1 MTRDVHGVR
10 DGRTATTVRLRR
22 TAALLVVLGLGTVGL
37 TACSA
42 DRPGPEKAA
51 QALADGLESGDL
63 GSVVF
68 ATDSPDVATVTQVR
82 ADTFAPL
89 APWSPT
95 VEAGAPVIDEQD
107 EDVASV
113 VMDYVWDVGSGTW
126 TYSTTARLARDA
138 EDVWRVTWRP
148 SLLVP
153 DLVDGETLS
162 VERVQA
168 ERATVLG
175 AGGSA
180 IVEPRAVVRVGV
192 DKTHVDATGQDAAAR
207 ELAAALEID
216 PDEYAA
222 RVAAA
227 GEKAFV
233 EAIVVREG
241 DPAYD
246 TTALGAID
254 GVNLVKDTLPLAP
267 TRLFARPVLGTV
279 GEATAELVEQS
290 DGALVAGDRTGLG
303 GLQRQY
309 DAQLRGLPGLTI
321 RATSADGAAVRDLF
335 HVEPTPGTALETT
348 LVVDLQ
354 TTAEQ
359 VLAEVAPASAIVA
372 LRPSTGEV
380 LAVASGTGGEGMS
393 TATLGQYAPGST
405 FKVVS
410 TLALLRAGLTPTST
424 VTCPTSV
431 TVDGRAFQNFPGYP
445 TAHNGD
451 IPLSTAFANSCNTAF
466 IGARDQAPQEA
477 LVEAA
482 ASLGLVP
489 EASLGFASFL
499 GAVPADADG
508 TAHAA
513 SMIGQGQVLASP
525 LGMATV
531 AASVAA
537 GHQVVPVLVRPAAT
551 GGTDEA
557 EESPAAT
564 SAATPLTDAEAESL
578 RTLMRAVV
586 TEGGATFLQD
596 VPGEPV
602 GAKTGTAQ
610 TGSGED
616 MHNHAWMIAVQGDL
630 AVAVFVETGDFGS
643 TTAGPLM
650 EAFLTSAAAQAL

>member
-1 MTRDVHGVR
+1 M
-10 DGRTATTVRLRR
+10 
-22 TAALLVVLGLGTVGL
+22 
-37 TACSA
+37 
-42 DRPGPEKAA
+42 
-51 QALADGLESGDL
+51 
-63 GSVVF
+63 
-68 ATDSPDVATVTQVR
+68 
-82 ADTFAPL
+82 
-89 APWSPT
+89 
-95 VEAGAPVIDEQD
+95 
-107 EDVASV
+107 
-113 VMDYVWDVGSGTW
+113 
-126 TYSTTARLARDA
+126 
-138 EDVWRVTWRP
+138 
-148 SLLVP
+148 
-153 DLVDGETLS
+153 
-162 VERVQA
+162 
-168 ERATVLG
+168 
-175 AGGSA
+175 
-180 IVEPRAVVRVGV
+180 
-192 DKTHVDATGQDAAAR
+192 
-207 ELAAALEID
+207 
-216 PDEYAA
+216 
-222 RVAAA
+222 
-227 GEKAFV
+227 
-233 EAIVVREG
+233 
-241 DPAYD
+241 
-246 TTALGAID
+246 LGAID

-290 DGALVAGDRTGLG
+290 EGALVAGDRTGLG

-335 HVEPTPGTALETT
+335 HVEPTAGTALETT

-359 VLAEVAPASAIVA
+359 ILSGIAPASAIVA

-424 VTCPTSV
+424 VSCPTSV
-431 TVDGRAFQNFPGYP
+431 TVDGRTFQNFPGYP

-451 IPLSTAFANSCNTAF
+451 IPLTTAFANSCNTAF
-466 IGARDQAPQEA
+466 IGAREQAPQSA
-477 LVEAA
+477 LVDAA

-537 GHQVVPVLVRPAAT
+537 GHRVVPVLVHPAAPA
-551 GGTDEA
+551 GDAA
-557 EESPAAT
+557 ETPSAA
-564 SAATPLTDAEAESL
+564 APATPLTAAEAESL

-586 TEGGATFLQD
+586 TDGGATFLQD

-610 TGSGED
+610 TGSGEE

-630 AVAVFVETGDFGS
+630 AVAVFVETGEFGS

-650 EAFLTSAAAQAL
+650 EAFLSSPAAQAL

>member
-1 MTRDVHGVR
+1 MTRVASTAR
-10 DGRTATTVRLRR
+10 RADGARRALLRR
-22 TAALLVVLGLGTVGL
+22 SAALVVAVALGSVGL
-37 TACSA
+37 AACSA
-42 DRPGPEKAA
+42 DRPGPDKAA
-51 QALADGLESGDL
+51 QALADAMESGDFKPV
-63 GSVVF
+63 SF
-68 ATDSPDVATVTQVR
+68 TADSPDAAAVATVRT
-82 ADTFAPL
+82 DTFAPL
-89 APWSPT
+89 APWTPT
-95 VEAGAPVIDEQD
+95 VEAGTPVVDPQD

-113 VMDYVWDVGSGTW
+113 PLDYSWDVGSGTW
-126 TYSTTARLARDA
+126 TYATKAQLTRDE
-138 EDVWRVTWRP
+138 EDVWRVTWRR

-153 DLVDGETLS
+153 DLMDGETLS

-175 AGGSA
+175 AGGAA
-180 IVEPRAVVRVGV
+180 IVEPRPVVRVGV
-192 DKTHVDATGQDAAAR
+192 DKTRVDAAGQDAAAR
-207 ELAAALEID
+207 ALAAALD
-216 PDEYAA
+216 MDGDEYAA

-227 GEKAFV
+227 GAKAFV

-246 TTALGAID
+246 LSVLGAID

-290 DGALVAGDRTGLG
+290 EGALVAGDRTGLG

-335 HVEPTPGTALETT
+335 HVEPTAGTALETT

-359 VLAEVAPASAIVA
+359 ILSGIAPASAIVA

-424 VTCPTSV
+424 VSCPTSV
-431 TVDGRAFQNFPGYP
+431 TVDGRTFQNFPGYP

-451 IPLSTAFANSCNTAF
+451 IPLTTAFANSCNTAF
-466 IGARDQAPQEA
+466 IGAREQAPQSA
-477 LVEAA
+477 LVDAA

-537 GHQVVPVLVRPAAT
+537 GHRVVPVLVHPAAPA
-551 GGTDEA
+551 GDAA
-557 EESPAAT
+557 ETPSAA
-564 SAATPLTDAEAESL
+564 APATPLTAAEAESL

-586 TEGGATFLQD
+586 TDGGATFLQD

-610 TGSGED
+610 TGSGEE

-630 AVAVFVETGDFGS
+630 AVAVFVETGEFGS

-650 EAFLTSAAAQAL
+650 EAFLSSPAAQAL